1 MSRYDP
7 SGPLNNWQP
16 EYGNPDG
23 SPGVYRPEGYVRKKP
38 RTPHPSEMVREAAAP
53 KSNNKAVFQ
62 AYLDANQKNRA
73 ANPDAGPL
81 GLEAFKKIMKKL
93 NLNQPD
99 Y

>member
-1 MSRYDP
+1 MSKYDP

-38 RTPHPSEMVREAAAP
+38 RAPNSSDIVREVAPP

-62 AYLDANQKNRA
+62 AYLDADKKNRA
-73 ANPDAGPL
+73 ANPGDGPL
-81 GLEAFKKIMKKL
+81 GLEAFEKILKNL
-93 NLNQPD
+93 NLN
-99 Y
+99 